1 MLLDIGSAVAEQQP
15 WLALKDRW
23 SLLCRWALAL
33 RSVPISFF
41 RILFFFRFFPH
52 HPIDFFWCPSDI
64 LKIKKTENLRLKV
77 VLKRK
82 KKNGGKKSY
91 KIIGSS
97 GGTASSILLTKED
110 GKGYIVKGKETERM
124 PSSLGTFPRTWDE
137 SQEEGTCLFI
147 TRPPHYFPRP
157 SNIIIIIMRSTIS
170 TITMP
175 LLALFANRF
184 IVAQHIGLY
193 IRPPEAC
200 VLYIKE

>member
-1 MLLDIGSAVAEQQP
+1 MGFNVKIRSYIVFQDSFLLSIFSP
-15 WLALKDRW
+15 SSNRF
-23 SLLCRWALAL
+23 LLMPVGYFKNKENRKSKAKSCA
-33 RSVPISFF
+33 
-41 RILFFFRFFPH
+41 
-52 HPIDFFWCPSDI
+52 
-64 LKIKKTENLRLKV
+64 KKKKE
-77 VLKRK
+77 KRK
-82 KKNGGKKSY
+82 KKKSY
-91 KIIGSS
+91 KIIGSD

-110 GKGYIVKGKETERM
+110 VKGYIVKGKETEWM

-157 SNIIIIIMRSTIS
+157 PNIIIIIVMRSTIS

-184 IVAQHIGLY
+184 IVAQRIGLY